1 MIKLKRLALDFLGSK
16 TFYLYIAIAVAVF
29 FISFALLQTVNPE
42 KYSIKTSFAITD
54 ASSSSKSVTEKLSM
68 SEHYVWLFNEI
79 LNFDTI
85 YENTAA
91 ELGSDITKDELKSM
105 INTSTVDG
113 TAIIDI
119 YTTASTPELASSI
132 TRAFADN
139 AVEYTKD
146 SMPIDKVNILVLI
159 NPNEA
164 VVENNNLII
173 SLVISLLFFLLLF
186 AVRSLFLLARNNV
199 ESSRDLKINYDVMLL
214 GITPD
219 GEICGNK

>member
-1 MIKLKRLALDFLGSK
+1 MIKLKRLALDFLGSR
-16 TFYLYIAIAVAVF
+16 TFYLYIVIALAVF
-29 FISFALLQTVNPE
+29 FVSFALLQTVNPE

-54 ASSSSKSVTEKLSM
+54 ASSSSKSVTEKLAM

-91 ELGSDITKDELKSM
+91 ELGGDITKDELKSM

-119 YTTASTPELASSI
+119 YTTASTPELASNI

-173 SLVISLLFFLLLF
+173 SLGISLLVFLLLF

-199 ESSRDLKINYDVMLL
+199 ESYRDLKINYDVMLL
-214 GITPD
+214 GITPH
-219 GEICGNK
+219 GEIGENK